1 MRGSG
6 NQYARSAGD
15 VKLVEALAKHYS
27 PLMNR
32 SIAPLTEIAVSVG
45 ATGVLYAVMQGLL
58 DEGDEVIVLEPAFD
72 IYAAQIQL
80 AQATAVYVPLR
91 VEQQSPGNKEVWKL
105 DMIEFEA
112 AFTSRTRMVIINT
125 PHNPTGKVNDSKPGL
140 IISLTPSLFVGLY
153 SRGARGHLSDSSAP
167 SAGHGSH
174 G

>member
-105 DMIEFEA
+105 DMNEFEA

-125 PHNPTGKVNDSKPGL
+125 PHNPTGKVNDSKPVL
-140 IISLTPSLFVGLY
+140 II
-153 SRGARGHLSDSSAP
+153 
-167 SAGHGSH
+167 
-174 G
+174 